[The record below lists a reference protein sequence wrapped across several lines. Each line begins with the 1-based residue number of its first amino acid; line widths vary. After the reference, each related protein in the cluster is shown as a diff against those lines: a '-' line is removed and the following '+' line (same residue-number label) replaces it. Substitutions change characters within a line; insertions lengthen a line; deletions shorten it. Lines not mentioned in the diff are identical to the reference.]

1 MELYCIIS
9 SPVGRPVF
17 HYGRYRNSPTVS
29 GSKFSYPFHR
39 FSPFIMQRPSLQRPK
54 AVCGRRKCMN
64 FRAQSL
70 APAQARRWLAFPFG
84 PALLNVC
91 KMSAESSRVSH
102 KRIAPRET
110 YAQWT
115 VWAGNAQPSGMDW
128 TPFFVCVL
136 PFAVC
141 VIAVLSI
148 VGGMYLLGFFCWIQG
163 IKGLVG
169 EEWSIAGSARVL
181 SFTTR
186 TVERDRV
193 VGWRRVE

>member
-1 MELYCIIS
+1 
-9 SPVGRPVF
+9 
-17 HYGRYRNSPTVS
+17 
-29 GSKFSYPFHR
+29 
-39 FSPFIMQRPSLQRPK
+39 
-54 AVCGRRKCMN
+54 MN

-84 PALLNVC
+84 PALLDVC

-102 KRIAPRET
+102 ERIAPRET

-148 VGGMYLLGFFCWIQG
+148 VGGMYLLGFFLLNSG
-163 IKGLVG
+163 N
-169 EEWSIAGSARVL
+169 
-181 SFTTR
+181 
-186 TVERDRV
+186 
-193 VGWRRVE
+193 